1 MPNTAPIFSRVGNV
15 NSAAGNN
22 SGLVVGPTANTAM
35 DGSGTLYKIFT
46 ADASAGSFVQ
56 KVRFRP
62 VATSAVAATVGRLFI
77 STSAVTTAT
86 NTWLFDEVTLPLTS
100 ISQTVANP
108 IYELPVN
115 VALPA
120 GYSLWVTFGTT
131 TGAAG
136 QGYSVVA
143 VGGDY

>member
-1 MPNTAPIFSRVGNV
+1 MPNTNPIFSVRGNI

-22 SGLVVGPTANTAM
+22 AGLVVGPTANTAM
-35 DGSGTLYKIFT
+35 DGSGTMYKIFT

-77 STSAVTTAT
+77 SASAVTTAT

-100 ISQTVANP
+100 ISQTAANP

-115 VALPA
+115 TALPA

-136 QGYSVVA
+136 NGYSVVA